1 LRDLATKGHGVGRY
15 LRQPRSRA
23 RTSSPDAFRDRV
35 AAADHT
41 IHAGD
46 FEIGEVLEDVRE
58 LANGLT
64 AVHGNVDPEAL
75 GLPAVDATT
84 LDGVTF
90 VVTHGTINPVAA
102 AVNATGVATEMAV
115 SDEGD
120 VTDFAATVESDDGLV
135 LGGDHWADAIADT
148 ARARGRNEPGQTV
161 VGIGGHTHVVED
173 TVHEGVRVLNPGSV
187 TGADPADRAT
197 MMTVT
202 VEAGEFDVT
211 LHEA

>member
-1 LRDLATKGHGVGRY
+1 MELAVISDSHIPDREPA
-15 LRQPRSRA
+15 L
-23 RTSSPDAFRDRV
+23 PDAFRERI

-46 FEIGEVLEDVRE
+46 FETAEVLEDVRG
-58 LANGLT
+58 LAAELT
-64 AVHGNVDPEAL
+64 AVHGNVDPDDL
-75 GLPAVDATT
+75 GLPAVDAVT

-102 AVNATGVATEMAV
+102 AVNATQVSTEMAV
-115 SDEGD
+115 SDEGE
-120 VTDFAATVESDDGLV
+120 VTEFAATVDSDDGLV
-135 LGGDHWADAIADT
+135 LGGEQWADAIADT
-148 ARARGRNEPGQTV
+148 ARARGRAEPGGTV

-187 TGADPADRAT
+187 TGADPAERAT
-197 MMTVT
+197 MMTVA
-202 VEAGEFDVT
+202 VEDSEFDVT

>member
-1 LRDLATKGHGVGRY
+1 MEFAVISDSHVPEREAALPS
-15 LRQPRSRA
+15 Q
-23 RTSSPDAFRDRV
+23 FRERV

-46 FEIGEVLEDVRE
+46 FETADVLDDVRD
-58 LANGLT
+58 LAAELT
-64 AVHGNVDPEAL
+64 AVHGNVDPEDL
-75 GLPAVDATT
+75 GLPAVAAVTFE
-84 LDGVTF
+84 GVTF

-102 AVNATGVATEMAV
+102 AVDAASVDTEMEV
-115 SDEGD
+115 GEEGEI
-120 VTDFAATVESDDGLV
+120 TSFEARLESDAGLV
-135 LGGDHWADAIADT
+135 LGGEQWADAVADT
-148 ARARGRNEPGQTV
+148 ARARGRTEPGETV

-187 TGADPADRAT
+187 TGADPAERAT

-202 VEAGEFDVT
+202 AEDGEVDVT